1 VHANLTSTYIRF
13 NTDLGASVIGPA
25 SRRSP
30 CRGTTTTHAN
40 RTSRSPLGSIHRNT
54 ASPPLKTVETKKP
67 AQSSP
72 DDANNIVSESGSQ
85 DEDFHETRTHSSDDL
100 LGFNL
105 N

>member
-54 ASPPLKTVETKKP
+54 ASPPLKTVETK
-67 AQSSP
+67 
-72 DDANNIVSESGSQ
+72 NNIVSESGSQ